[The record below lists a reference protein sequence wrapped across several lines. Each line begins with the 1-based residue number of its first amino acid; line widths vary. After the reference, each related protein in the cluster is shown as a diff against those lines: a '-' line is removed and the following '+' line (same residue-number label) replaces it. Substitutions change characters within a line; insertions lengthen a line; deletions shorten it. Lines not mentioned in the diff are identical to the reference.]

1 MEEQHSTHVL
11 EEKSSLMVSQSVQE
25 HESGDIEVCDIIQNE
40 MLIDQIPNS
49 IDSFPT
55 EPHEKDSSTEFEPQ
69 VDLNSTLPRAED
81 LKDKPLILNSGDAP
95 GLPNKKLSASAAPFN
110 PSTSIGRAP
119 PVAINIPL
127 PSSPGAVP
135 AVAPWPVN
143 MTLHPGPA
151 TVMPPINPMSS
162 PHHPYPYLSPPPTRN
177 MIQPLPFMYPPYSQ
191 AIPTSTFPVTSSGFH
206 PNHFSW
212 QCNGSPNV
220 SEFIP
225 TTVWPGCVAV
235 EFSVLPPVVDPIADP
250 LSESKAQ
257 FENSESPS
265 PPPILSVDIDNVG
278 EANDKANLQAS
289 DRKDNVKEL
298 TGVGLE
304 NIKENGHSDTSEVE
318 IYRSDSSQKKGP
330 KENVASSTDQQI
342 DEEKTF
348 SILLR
353 GRRNRK
359 QTLRM
364 PMSLLSRPYGSQS
377 FKVIYNRVVRG
388 SESPK
393 STSFA
398 AAEGC
403 TTSAT

>member
-1 MEEQHSTHVL
+1 
-11 EEKSSLMVSQSVQE
+11 
-25 HESGDIEVCDIIQNE
+25 
-40 MLIDQIPNS
+40 MLIDQMPNS
-49 IDSFPT
+49 IDSLPK
-55 EPHEKDSSTEFEPQ
+55 EPHEKDSSSEFDPQ
-69 VDLNSTLPRAED
+69 VDLNSTLPGAED
-81 LKDKPLILNSGDAP
+81 LKDKPLILNSGDAQ

-127 PSSPGAVP
+127 PSAPGAVP

-151 TVMPPINPMSS
+151 TVIRPINPMSS
-162 PHHPYPYLSPPPTRN
+162 PHHPYPYPSQPPTPN

-191 AIPTSTFPVTSSGFH
+191 AVPTSTFPVTSSAFH

-212 QCNGSPNV
+212 QCNASPNV

-225 TTVWPGCVAV
+225 TTVWPGCLAV
-235 EFSVLPPVVDPIADP
+235 EFSVLPPVVEPIADP
-250 LSESKAQ
+250 LLEPKAQ

-265 PPPILSVDIDNVG
+265 PPPILSVDSDNIG
-278 EANDKANLQAS
+278 ETNDEANLQAS
-289 DRKDNVKEL
+289 DRNDNVKEL
-298 TGVGLE
+298 TGAGLE
-304 NIKENGHSDTSEVE
+304 NIKENGHSNPSEAE
-318 IYRSDSSQKKGP
+318 IYRNDSSQEKGSQ
-330 KENVASSTDQQI
+330 ENVTSSIDQQI
-342 DEEKTF
+342 NEEKTF

-353 GRRNRK
+353 GKRNRK

-398 AAEGC
+398 AGEGC